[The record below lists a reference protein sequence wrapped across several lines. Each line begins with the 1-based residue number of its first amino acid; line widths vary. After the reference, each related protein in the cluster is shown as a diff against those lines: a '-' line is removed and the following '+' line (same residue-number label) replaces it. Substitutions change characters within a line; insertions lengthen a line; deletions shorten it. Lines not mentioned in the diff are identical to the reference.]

1 MPGKAQT
8 AGVDI
13 AGLLY
18 LVAVLVVVFLPL
30 ILGRGGSP
38 PGHSDSDSDDG
49 WGRGPRQ
56 PPHPPSPPKG
66 GIPLDDAEPARVR
79 LRDGGR
85 LADRLPA
92 RSRRPAREPHRRPV
106 RIPSCK

>member
-8 AGVDI
+8 AGVDL
-13 AGLLY
+13 AGVVY
-18 LVAVLVVVFLPL
+18 MVAVLLVLFLPL
-30 ILGRGGSP
+30 ILGRGDP
-38 PGHSDSDSDDG
+38 PGQSDSDSGDG

-56 PPHPPSPPKG
+56 PPTPPNAPKG

-79 LRDGGR
+79 LRDSGR